1 MDKKIKRRVNEARSS
16 LKASDILLHPSFSS
30 FLNTENRRIFK
41 QWMIPQKKVHLYKN
55 RSPEIAYTDNRDI
68 YINVNAPIL
77 NVEREEAVS
86 RVYGLTFH
94 EIGHIL
100 FTSYAGL
107 MNYISNIEAGIM
119 WPAIPETEWEDNLKE
134 MLEYIS
140 FPNKAKNLAVILK
153 MLSNCIEDA
162 RIEYM
167 LENYCEGCEKYK
179 KGLNAVKNWLL
190 DNSMPSLTEMRG
202 NPNLCDAQIMNQLIF
217 NYARFVSISGYK
229 SEYEEDELY
238 QLLNQCK
245 NYIDDAIYSRQSS
258 EFYNNLNMIMI
269 ICWPVYKKYLDDIQ
283 DNDTGKSSD
292 DGEPSETSGDK
303 SSKETNDEN
312 PSTADSEGEN
322 ESSESDNKD
331 SSEKTDDEDL
341 SEMIKKALEK
351 ALEGMSPAHEDEE
364 RKAKSKGSDNKD
376 IFDKIEKKEGEEERA
391 EYQKTDSIKTG
402 EKGFTKKSFTDNE
415 GVKIDI
421 DALINRIAKEKVND
435 EIAEEK
441 LKMLNETLGDME
453 YSDINKNVS
462 VQLLSPK
469 VTDSMKSEYNNNY
482 EINYLVKLG
491 KEIAK
496 KISKSLPQE
505 KEPIVLKNRVVGSTF
520 NASSVARNDLRYF
533 SKKTKPEEGPTLSL
547 GLVVDES
554 GSMLGKRA
562 QYAKAAAV
570 ALYSCAKELDIQTCI
585 YGHTADRNGYD
596 VNIINY
602 TDFEHPQ
609 SDDKYKLMN
618 IQARSNN
625 RDAVPVQFVAERLL
639 KTDCEKKLLI
649 IISDGQPMASG
660 YYGTAADKDLQHT
673 IKKYS
678 KKGVT
683 IIAAAIGDDKKNIK
697 RIYGEKSFLDISDI
711 SALPKEMLKIIRRNM
726 K

>member
-1 MDKKIKRRVNEARSS
+1 MDKKTKRRVNETRSS
-16 LKASDILLHPSFSS
+16 LKTSDILTHPSFSS
-30 FLNTENRRIFK
+30 FLNTENRRIFT
-41 QWMIPQKKVHLYKN
+41 QWMIPQKKVHLYKR
-55 RSPEIAYTDNRDI
+55 RSPEVAYTDNRDI
-68 YINVNAPIL
+68 YINVSAPML
-77 NVEREEAVS
+77 SVEREEAIS

-100 FTSYAGL
+100 FTSYVGL
-107 MNYISNIEAGIM
+107 MNYISSIEAGIM
-119 WPAIPETEWEDNLKE
+119 WPAIPDTELEDNLKE

-140 FPNKAKNLAVILK
+140 FSNKAKNLAVILK
-153 MLSNCIEDA
+153 TLSNCIEDA

-167 LENYCEGCEKYK
+167 LENYCEGCGKYK
-179 KGLNAVKNWLL
+179 KGLKAINKWLF
-190 DNSMPSLTEMRG
+190 DNSMPSLTEMRE
-202 NPNLCDAQIMNQLIF
+202 NPDLSDAQIMNQLIF
-217 NYARFVSISGYK
+217 NCARFNTVSGYTP
-229 SEYEEDELY
+229 EYEKDELY
-238 QLLNQCK
+238 QLLIQCK
-245 NYIDDAIYSRQSS
+245 DYIDDAIYSRQSS

-269 ICWPVYKKYLDDIQ
+269 ICWPVYKKYLDDMQ
-283 DNDTGKSSD
+283 ENNTGESSDNDDSSETSDDSSSEENKDEDSDENSEGKSS
-292 DGEPSETSGDK
+292 GSG
-303 SSKETNDEN
+303 
-312 PSTADSEGEN
+312 
-322 ESSESDNKD
+322 
-331 SSEKTDDEDL
+331 TDDEDL
-341 SEMIKKALEK
+341 SEKIKKDLED
-351 ALEGMSPAHEDEE
+351 ALEGMSPTHEEDEK
-364 RKAKSKGSDNKD
+364 KAKNKGSDDKE
-376 IFDKIEKKEGEEERA
+376 IFDKIEKKKGEEERA
-391 EYQKTDSIKTG
+391 EYRKTDSIETS
-402 EKGFTKKSFTDNE
+402 EKGFTEKEKSFTDSE

-421 DALINRIAKEKVND
+421 DALINRIAKEKVDD
-435 EIAEEK
+435 EMAKEK
-441 LKMLNETLGDME
+441 IKMLNETLGDME
-453 YSDINKNVS
+453 YSKLNKNVS
-462 VQLLSPK
+462 VELLSPV
-469 VTDSMKSEYNNNY
+469 VTDEMKSEYNND
-482 EINYLVKLG
+482 EIKYLVKLG

-505 KEPIVLKNRVVGSTF
+505 KEPIVLKNRVIGSKF

-554 GSMLGKRA
+554 GSMCGRRE

-570 ALYSCAKELDIQTCI
+570 ALYSCAEELGIQTCI
-585 YGHTADRNGYD
+585 YGHTADRSGYD

-609 SDDKYKLMN
+609 SNDKYKLMN

-660 YYGTAADKDLQHT
+660 YCGTAADKDLQYT
-673 IKKYS
+673 VKKYS

-683 IIAAAIGDDKKNIK
+683 IIAAAIGDDKENIK

-711 SALPKEMLKIIRRNM
+711 SALPKEMLKIIKRNM